1 MTRTLV
7 ATRAQ
12 LHVWAVPLRGRLR
25 LARRRAKA
33 AASRHSATLLVI
45 FGALGALGGGAL
57 IGIKFLGLVMI
68 AESCSLIWLGVNQ
81 EDGQDVPI
89 RGART
94 AQQVLDDER
103 LRE

>member
-1 MTRTLV
+1 MTRVAV

-12 LHVWAVPLRGRLR
+12 IHAWRGHLHEARWKLRHM
-25 LARRRAKA
+25 LARR
-33 AASRHSATLLVI
+33 SSLLLVLI
-45 FGALGALGGGAL
+45 GGAGALGGGYL
-57 IGIKFLGLVMI
+57 IGRWCLGLTMI
-68 AESCSLIWLGVNQ
+68 AESVGLIWLGLNQ
-81 EDGQDVPI
+81 EDGTDLPI